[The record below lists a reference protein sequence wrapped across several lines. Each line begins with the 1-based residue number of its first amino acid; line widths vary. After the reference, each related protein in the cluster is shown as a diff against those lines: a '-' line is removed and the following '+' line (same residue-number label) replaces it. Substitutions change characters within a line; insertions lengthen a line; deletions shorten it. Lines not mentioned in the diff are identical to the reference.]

1 MKFGIPIGT
10 LMLMAVAALFTASV
24 AKQSR
29 APATGIVGPA
39 SQDRPKNSATPSAN
53 PSRRKIP
60 CKTPENASLC
70 YWTHGRLRV
79 YNGNPSDRIWQIG
92 TRRILGVF
100 SGPSHFPPRTIADD
114 ENPEL
119 PAKLK
124 RAYDADYRRWKQSN
138 GNKDYEFPI
147 IFADFEVCRLEPEK
161 KGEMQAVCIESAK
174 NIFIEKDY

>member
-1 MKFGIPIGT
+1 MKYGVPSGT
-10 LMLMAVAALFTASV
+10 LMLLAMAALFTVSV
-24 AKQSR
+24 ARQSQ
-29 APATGIVGPA
+29 APATDTAGPA
-39 SQDRPKNSATPSAN
+39 SQDQPKNSATASAN
-53 PSRRKIP
+53 ASRRKIP
-60 CKTPENASLC
+60 CKTREKASLC

-79 YNGNPSDRIWQIG
+79 YNGDPSDRIWQIG

-119 PAKLK
+119 PAKLE